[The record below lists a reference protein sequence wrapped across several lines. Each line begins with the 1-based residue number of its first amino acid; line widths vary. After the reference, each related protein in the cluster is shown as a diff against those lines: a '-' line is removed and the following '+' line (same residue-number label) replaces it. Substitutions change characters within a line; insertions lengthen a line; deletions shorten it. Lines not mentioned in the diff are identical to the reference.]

1 MLKIIS
7 ADFKHF
13 SFLLIYS
20 IYQQQTG
27 SAFIIFM
34 QQEIYDT
41 SPPVTADI
49 ALFLFFFKK

>member
-13 SFLLIYS
+13 SFFLIYS